1 MTKRRENEFKKSSSN
16 LKHNPLVVLPHL
28 PLLLTVPIMWPLDQ
42 AMNLS
47 SHFTLKP
54 WSSSTNSCNEEG
66 VRYFIFLYYSLA
78 ERTSSSETKSEY
90 LRHYEEL
97 KGWEKK
103 KTQKQPW
110 LRCYL
115 DALLPLFLIVQ
126 IIREMFNLLF
136 STLMSFAWLWSKQTK
151 SVVIKKNI
159 IPYCKD
165 WHIFACFDKLRK
177 LIISIRKNETHFW
190 STLVALA
197 FWEL

>member
-103 KTQKQPW
+103 KNTKTTLAQVLLGCTASIVPHCPDHQGNVQPAFLNLNVFCLALIKADKVSSYQKEHYSILQR
-110 LRCYL
+110 LAYFC
-115 DALLPLFLIVQ
+115 LF
-126 IIREMFNLLF
+126 
-136 STLMSFAWLWSKQTK
+136 W
-151 SVVIKKNI
+151 
-159 IPYCKD
+159 
-165 WHIFACFDKLRK
+165 
-177 LIISIRKNETHFW
+177 
-190 STLVALA
+190 
-197 FWEL
+197 